1 MSGAIMFS
9 VGTFKSSAAIEI
21 TPLIIPDDGGG
32 GLNGWGGGINAAS
45 IPYSATIVAT
55 YPVGT
60 SITFRDNTRSTISGW
75 DPYAPN
81 YIDIFWVTAK
91 VNPVFP
97 FVLGLSASAKIIP
110 TNDAGGLTGDG
121 AQLASLP
128 AAGNSTLI
136 ATYPVGTKITF
147 RDNTT
152 STISN
157 WGDYGSYIDIGWVGN
172 KTGDI
177 FPIVLG

>member
-9 VGTFKSSAAIEI
+9 VGTFKSSAPP
-21 TPLIIPDDGGG
+21 TPLIVPENESG
-32 GLNGWGGGINAAS
+32 GLTGWGSQALS
-45 IPYSATIVAT
+45 IPYSATVIAT

-60 SITFRDNTRSTISGW
+60 SITWYDNTRATIIQW
-75 DPYAPN
+75 DDYGPT
-81 YIDIFWVTAK
+81 YIDLYWTPAK
-91 VNPVFP
+91 SGQLFQ

-110 TNDAGGLTGDG
+110 RNAAGGLTGWG
-121 AQLASLP
+121 AQNASFP

-152 STISN
+152 STVSD
-157 WGDYGSYIDIGWVGN
+157 WVDYGSYIDIGWATPKSGN
-172 KTGDI
+172 I